1 MKTIYEISLLD
12 ILPDSIKNDEKV
24 IAVAKSLDVELQKL
38 SAQTRLPLH
47 LPRLNELPHSVL
59 DALAEQ
65 FDVVFY

>member
-1 MKTIYEISLLD
+1 MKTIQNVSLLD
-12 ILPDSIKNDEKV
+12 ILPNSIRDEKV

-65 FDVVFY
+65 FCVVFY

>member
-1 MKTIYEISLLD
+1 MKTIQNVSLLD
-12 ILPDSIKNDEKV
+12 ILPSSIRDPKV

>member
-1 MKTIYEISLLD
+1 MKTIQNVSLMT
-12 ILPDSIKNDEKV
+12 ILPSSIRDDEKV
-24 IAVAKSLDVELQKL
+24 VAVAKSLDVELQKL